1 MSHAAAAGGRQA
13 GVTLIEL
20 VVALTVI
27 ALTLAA
33 AAVGL
38 RLLGRSGDRGGQLIA
53 RHDMLS
59 RGVDA
64 LRRDIER
71 LERVARTRGREVEF
85 VFHGD
90 EKGLVFVVVEPPVPS
105 EPGPYFI
112 VYSVVQG
119 ADGGALV
126 RSRAPY
132 DGAAKD
138 IRRLR
143 TQDEVTV
150 LEGPY
155 GFRFSYLERK
165 EGQERWVPRW
175 LPHDRI
181 PSLIRLEIRG
191 QGAGAASLPP
201 LVFRPRAD
209 AEIGCVKQ
217 APGGC
222 TVRTG
227 GVLVPAPEAP
237 ATTER
242 KN

>member
-1 MSHAAAAGGRQA
+1 MGNAASGNGRQA

-20 VVALTVI
+20 VVALTVV

-33 AAVGL
+33 AATGL
-38 RLLGRSGDRGGQLIA
+38 RLLGRSGDRGTQLIA

-71 LERVARTRGREVEF
+71 LERVVRRRERDAEF

-90 EKGLVFVVVEPPVPS
+90 EKSLVFVAVEPPVPS

-112 VYSVVQG
+112 LYSVEQG
-119 ADGGALV
+119 GNGGTLV

-132 DGAAKD
+132 DGSAKD

-143 TQDEVTV
+143 TQDDVVV
-150 LEGPY
+150 LEGP
-155 GFRFSYLERK
+155 FSLRFSYFERK
-165 EGQERWVPRW
+165 EGQDRWVSRW
-175 LPHDRI
+175 RHRDRLPG
-181 PSLIRLEIRG
+181 LIRLDVG
-191 QGAGAASLPP
+191 DLPP
-201 LVFRPRAD
+201 LVFRPRSD
-209 AEIGCVKQ
+209 AEVGCVKDS
-217 APGGC
+217 PGSC
-222 TVRTG
+222 SIRSD
-227 GVLVPAPEAP
+227 GVLVPPP
-237 ATTER
+237 AAQGTKQGTQER